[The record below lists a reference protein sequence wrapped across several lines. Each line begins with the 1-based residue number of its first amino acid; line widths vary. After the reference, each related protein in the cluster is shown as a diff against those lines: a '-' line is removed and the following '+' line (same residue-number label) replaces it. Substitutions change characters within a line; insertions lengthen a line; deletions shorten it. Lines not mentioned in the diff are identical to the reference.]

1 MSGAD
6 YFADTFAIN
15 PYMDSSIA
23 VNQDLAESE
32 HADIKRQ
39 LEQAGIEV
47 TVVGAPEGCQDGVYI
62 ANWGLCRNN
71 KIILSSLP
79 NKRLAEEPYAKKI
92 FEGLGLEIIASP
104 YRFSGQ
110 GDALPC
116 GNLLFCGSH
125 YRTDPRMH
133 DFLAQNLGYE
143 VIGLQTIPRLDAN
156 GQEVTNSVT
165 GWPDSFFYDID
176 LAIGI
181 LSPELIA
188 WCPEAFTP
196 ESRQKISLIDID
208 KIEVSF
214 AEATEGFACNLVSNG
229 ETVVMSAHAPNFK
242 ADVEAHGLK
251 TLTPNVG
258 ELGKGGGYIRCTT
271 LTIDNK

>member
-39 LEQAGIEV
+39 LEEAGIEV
-47 TVVGAPEGCQDGVYI
+47 TIVGAPEGCQDGVYI

-92 FEGLGLEIIASP
+92 FEGLGLEIITSP

-188 WCPEAFTP
+188 LK
-196 ESRQKISLIDID
+196 RSLLRVG
-208 KIEVSF
+208 KK
-214 AEATEGFACNLVSNG
+214 LV
-229 ETVVMSAHAPNFK
+229 
-242 ADVEAHGLK
+242 
-251 TLTPNVG
+251 
-258 ELGKGGGYIRCTT
+258 
-271 LTIDNK
+271 